1 MADKIKGITVEIG
14 GDTTGLGKALQST
27 NKDISSMQRELK
39 EVEKLLKLD
48 PTNTTLL
55 AQKQELLAKQI
66 ATTTTKLDALKQA
79 KDKAEKTGEI
89 DKNSKE
95 YRNLERQIVAT
106 EQSLQKLSDE
116 SKSSEKALNNFGKEV
131 DNAGKKANDA
141 ANGGFTIFK
150 GVMAN
155 LATDVI
161 RGAINTVAQL
171 GSTLVDVGKQ
181 AIQSYADYEQ
191 LAGGIET
198 LFGKDS
204 GVVEEFANNAFKSAG
219 LSANEYMET
228 VTSFS
233 ASLLQSLDNDTAK
246 SAQVADMAITD
257 MADNANKMGTSM
269 ESIQS
274 AYQGFAKQNYT
285 MLDNLK
291 LGYGGTKSE
300 MERLLADASKISGI
314 KYDISSLNDVYN
326 AIHVVQTEM
335 GITGTTAKEASETLS
350 GSLSAMQ
357 SAWANML
364 VGIADENSDFD
375 TLVNNL
381 VDSVITASNN
391 FIPRVETVINGIT
404 NLIIGLAPKL
414 LPKILE
420 IGGNLIVN
428 LVAGIQDNLP
438 ILTTSALDII
448 TVFLSSIL
456 TMLPQ
461 ILQMGIDVIVNLALG
476 IAEQLPTL
484 IPLAIEAILNLVITL
499 LDNIDMII
507 DAGIQLIMG
516 LANGLIEAL
525 PVLIEKIPVIIDKLV
540 VAIVDNLPMLTIA
553 SLQLIIALAQGII
566 TNIPELL
573 KAIPKII
580 TSLVNA
586 FKKYVTNYKD
596 IGKMMIQGIFDGIS
610 NATQWLYDKLKSWV
624 NSVMDFVKGLFG
636 IESPSKLF
644 RDEIGKNMALGIGV
658 GFGKT
663 MPSVISDMESSLA
676 GVTDTMSQ
684 IAIGDIPGPNN
695 KITTQNFYT
704 TKHMTAT
711 TEVVRQPTEVVLEV
725 DKRVLGRVVVPAYN
739 RESNR
744 IGVVMA

>member
-14 GDTTGLGKALQST
+14 GDTTGLGKALQDT
-27 NKDISSMQRELK
+27 NKEINSTQKELK

-55 AQKQELLAKQI
+55 AQKQELLGKQV
-66 ATTTTKLDALKQA
+66 ANTTTKLDALKQA
-79 KDKAEKTGEI
+79 KDKAEKSGDI
-89 DKNSKE
+89 DKNTKE

-106 EQSLQKLSDE
+106 EQSLNKLAGE
-116 SKSSEKALNNFGKEV
+116 AGSSEKSLDKLGKEV
-131 DNAGKKANDA
+131 ENASDKVKNANE
-141 ANGGFTIFK
+141 GFTVFK

-155 LATDVI
+155 LATDAI
-161 RGAINTVAQL
+161 KGAIGTIAKL

-181 AIQSYADYEQ
+181 AVQSYADYEQ
-191 LAGGIET
+191 LVGGIET
-198 LFGKDS
+198 LFGKDA
-204 GVVEEFANNAFKSAG
+204 GIVEDYANNAFKTAG
-219 LSANEYMET
+219 LNANEYMET

-233 ASLLQSLDNDTAK
+233 ASLLQSLDQDTAK
-246 SAQVADMAITD
+246 SAQVADMAIVD

-269 ESIQS
+269 EMIQN

-291 LGYGGTKSE
+291 LGYGGTKTE
-300 MERLLADASKISGI
+300 MERLLEDAEKLSGQ
-314 KYDISSLNDVYN
+314 KYDISSLSDVYE
-326 AIHVVQTEM
+326 AIHVIQTEM
-335 GITGTTAKEASETLS
+335 GITGATAKEASETLS

-391 FIPRVETVINGIT
+391 FIPRVEAVINGIT

-420 IGGNLIVN
+420 IGGNLMVN

-448 TVFLSSIL
+448 TVLLSSIL

-461 ILQMGIDVIVNLALG
+461 ILQMGMDVITNLALG

-540 VAIVDNLPMLTIA
+540 GAIVDNLPMLVIA
-553 SLQLIIALAQGII
+553 ALQLMIALAEGIV

-573 KAIPKII
+573 KAIPKVI

-586 FKKYVTNYKD
+586 FKKYVSNYKD

-610 NATQWLYDKLKSWV
+610 NATQWLYDKLKGWV
-624 NSVMDFVKGLFG
+624 NNVMDFVKGLFG
-636 IESPSKLF
+636 IESPSKVF

-663 MPSVISDMESSLA
+663 MPGVISDMKSSLSC
-676 GVTDTMSQ
+676 VTDTMSQ
-684 IAIGDIPGPNN
+684 IAIGDIPETNN

-711 TEVVRQPTEVVLEV
+711 TEVVRQPTEVILEV
-725 DKRVLGRVVVPAYN
+725 DKREVGRVVVPAYN

>member
-14 GDTTGLGKALQST
+14 GDTTGLGKALQDT
-27 NKDISSMQRELK
+27 NKEINSTQKELK

-55 AQKQELLAKQI
+55 AQKQELLGKQVSN
-66 ATTTTKLDALKQA
+66 TTTKLDALKQA
-79 KDKAEKTGEI
+79 KDKAEKSGDI
-89 DKNSKE
+89 DKNTKE

-106 EQSLQKLSDE
+106 EQSLNKLAGE
-116 SKSSEKALNNFGKEV
+116 AGSSEKSLDKLGKEV
-131 DNAGKKANDA
+131 ENASDKVKNANE
-141 ANGGFTIFK
+141 GFTVFK

-155 LATDVI
+155 LATDAI
-161 RGAINTVAQL
+161 KGAIGTIAKL

-181 AIQSYADYEQ
+181 AVQSYADYEQ
-191 LAGGIET
+191 LVGGIET
-198 LFGKDS
+198 LFGKDA
-204 GVVEEFANNAFKSAG
+204 GIVEDYANNAFKTAG
-219 LSANEYMET
+219 LNANEYMET

-233 ASLLQSLDNDTAK
+233 ASLLQSLDQDTAK
-246 SAQVADMAITD
+246 SAQVADMAIVD

-269 ESIQS
+269 EMIQN

-291 LGYGGTKSE
+291 LGYGGTKTE
-300 MERLLADASKISGI
+300 MERLLEDAEKLSGQ
-314 KYDISSLNDVYN
+314 KYDISSLSDVYE
-326 AIHVVQTEM
+326 AIHVIQTEM

-391 FIPRVETVINGIT
+391 FIPRVEAVINGIT
-404 NLIIGLAPKL
+404 NLIIGLAPRL

-448 TVFLSSIL
+448 TVLLSSIL

-461 ILQMGIDVIVNLALG
+461 ILQMGIDVITNLALG

-540 VAIVDNLPMLTIA
+540 GAIVDNLPMLVIA
-553 SLQLIIALAQGII
+553 ALQLMIALAEGIV

-573 KAIPKII
+573 KAIPKVI

-586 FKKYVTNYKD
+586 FKKYVSNYKD

-610 NATQWLYDKLKSWV
+610 NATQWLYDKLKGWV
-624 NSVMDFVKGLFG
+624 NNVMDFVKGLFG
-636 IESPSKLF
+636 IESPSKVF

-663 MPSVISDMESSLA
+663 MPGVISDMKSSLSC
-676 GVTDTMSQ
+676 VTDTMSQ
-684 IAIGDIPGPNN
+684 IAIGDIPETNN

-711 TEVVRQPTEVVLEV
+711 TEVVRQPTEVILEV
-725 DKRVLGRVVVPAYN
+725 DKREVGRVVVPAYN

>member
-14 GDTTGLGKALQST
+14 GDTTGLGKALQDT
-27 NKDISSMQRELK
+27 NKKINSTQKELK

-55 AQKQELLAKQI
+55 AQKQELLGKQV
-66 ATTTTKLDALKQA
+66 ANTTTKLDALKQA
-79 KDKAEKTGEI
+79 KDKAEKSADI
-89 DKNSKE
+89 DKNTKE

-106 EQSLQKLSDE
+106 EQSLNKLAGEASN
-116 SKSSEKALNNFGKEV
+116 SEKSFDKLGKELE
-131 DNAGKKANDA
+131 NAHDKVKNANE
-141 ANGGFTIFK
+141 GFTIFK

-155 LATDVI
+155 LATDAI
-161 RGAINTVAQL
+161 KGAIGTIAKL
-171 GSTLVDVGKQ
+171 GSTLVNVGKQ
-181 AIQSYADYEQ
+181 AVQSYADYEQ
-191 LAGGIET
+191 LVGGIET
-198 LFGKDS
+198 LFGKDA
-204 GVVEEFANNAFKSAG
+204 GIVENYANNAFKTAG
-219 LSANEYMET
+219 LNANEYMET

-233 ASLLQSLDNDTAK
+233 ASLLQSLDQDTAK
-246 SAQVADMAITD
+246 SARVADMAIVD

-269 ESIQS
+269 EMIQN

-291 LGYGGTKSE
+291 LGYGGTKTE
-300 MERLLADASKISGI
+300 MERLLADAEKLSGQ
-314 KYDISSLNDVYN
+314 KYDILSLSDVYE
-326 AIHVVQTEM
+326 AIHVIQTEM
-335 GITGTTAKEASETLS
+335 GITGATAKEASETLS

-381 VDSVITASNN
+381 VDSVITVGNN
-391 FIPRVETVINGIT
+391 FIPRVESVINGIT
-404 NLIIGLAPKL
+404 NLIIGLAPQL

-448 TVFLSSIL
+448 TVLLNSIL

-540 VAIVDNLPMLTIA
+540 VAIVDNLPMLVIA
-553 SLQLIIALAQGII
+553 ALQLMIALAEGIV

-586 FKKYVTNYKD
+586 FKKYVSNYKD

-610 NATQWLYDKLKSWV
+610 NATQWLYDKLKGWV

-663 MPSVISDMESSLA
+663 MPGVISDMESSLA

-695 KITTQNFYT
+695 QITTQNFYT